1 MSVKSF
7 ELVIRQL
14 CEIYFIRFLADLP
27 RDLSPY
33 LWASTEKLIEDKVK
47 KAVKEQAASIEQLKE
62 ELKIVRL
69 ELKEEKVKRRRLA
82 ARTGLFSNTFLII
95 NKLL

>member
-7 ELVIRQL
+7 ELVIRQ
-14 CEIYFIRFLADLP
+14 CEIYFIRFSADLA

-33 LWASTEKLIEDKVK
+33 DLWVSTEKLIEDKVK
-47 KAVKEQAASIEQLKE
+47 EAVKEQAASIEQLKE

-69 ELKEEKVKRRRLA
+69 ELKEEKVKRCRLA